1 MCLDGSLDAYLWIR
15 LTISVR
21 WFWVDG
27 SVMALFE
34 RKNNKVEPV
43 YQKNWNGWNQ
53 LSEKISMQKG
63 LTCYFKMVLVI
74 GFE

>member
-1 MCLDGSLDAYLWIR
+1 
-15 LTISVR
+15 
-21 WFWVDG
+21 
-27 SVMALFE
+27 MALFE

-53 LSEKISMQKG
+53 LPEKISMQKG